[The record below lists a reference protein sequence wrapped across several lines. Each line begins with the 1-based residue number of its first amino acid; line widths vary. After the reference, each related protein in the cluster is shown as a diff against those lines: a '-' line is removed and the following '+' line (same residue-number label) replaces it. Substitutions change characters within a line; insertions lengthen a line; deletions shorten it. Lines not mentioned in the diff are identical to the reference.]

1 MEKALSQHAELLTSV
16 PYALEVEGVCFS
28 YEKTEVLKDVS
39 FRLKQGEFLGIIGPN
54 GGGKTTLV
62 KLMLGLLRPDRG
74 TIKVLGMEP
83 NTASRRVGYVPQS
96 MDLSSSFPISVREV
110 AFMGRLSR
118 ARIGKRYTREDEEKV
133 RRVLDKVGM
142 WQHRDKLIGK
152 LSGGQKQR
160 VFIARALATDPEI
173 LFLDEPTASVDPE
186 FQVNL
191 YDILEEL
198 NKRVTIVVITHD
210 IGVVSSY
217 MKSIACVNKH
227 FIFHE
232 GSHITQEMIDM
243 AYQCPVDLIAHG
255 LPHRVLHT
263 HEET

>member
-1 MEKALSQHAELLTSV
+1 MEQALLQHADPLTSV
-16 PYALEVEGVCFS
+16 PYAMEVDNVCFS

-62 KLMLGLLRPDRG
+62 RLLLGLLRPDRG
-74 TIKVLGMEP
+74 KIRILGMEP
-83 NTASRRVGYVPQS
+83 NAASHRVGYVPQS
-96 MDLSSSFPISVREV
+96 MDLSRSFPISVMEV

-118 ARIGKRYTREDEEKV
+118 ARIGRRYTREDEEKV
-133 RRVLDKVGM
+133 RQVLEKVGM
-142 WQHRDKLIGK
+142 WQHRNQLIGN

-232 GSHITQEMIDM
+232 GSHITQEMIDT
-243 AYQCPVDLIAHG
+243 AYQCPVDLVAHG
-255 LPHRVLHT
+255 MPHRVLHT
-263 HEET
+263 HGEE

>member
-1 MEKALSQHAELLTSV
+1 MEEALSQKVDSLTSM
-16 PYALEVEGVCFS
+16 PYAMELEGVCFS
-28 YEKTEVLKDVS
+28 YEKSEVLKDVS
-39 FRLKQGEFLGIIGPN
+39 FSLKQGEFLGIIGPN

-74 TIKVLGMEP
+74 TIRILGLEP
-83 NTASRRVGYVPQS
+83 NAASRRVGYVPQS
-96 MDLSSSFPISVREV
+96 MDLSRAFPISVLDV

-118 ARIGKRYTREDEEKV
+118 AGIGRRYTGEDKDKV
-133 RRVLDKVGM
+133 RQALEKVGM
-142 WQHRDKLIGK
+142 WPHRHKLMGK

-173 LFLDEPTASVDPE
+173 LFLDEPTAGIDPE

-232 GSHITQEMIDM
+232 GSQITQKMIDM
-243 AYQCPVDLIAHG
+243 AYQCPVDLVAHG

-263 HEET
+263 HGEE

>member
-1 MEKALSQHAELLTSV
+1 MEQALSPITETMPDV
-16 PYALEVEGVCFS
+16 PYALELEKVCFS

-39 FRLKQGEFLGIIGPN
+39 FCLKQGEFLGIIGPN

-62 KLMLGLLRPDRG
+62 KLMLGLLRPERG
-74 TIKVLGMEP
+74 KIRILGMEP
-83 NTASRRVGYVPQS
+83 NAASRRVGYVPQS
-96 MDLSSSFPISVREV
+96 MDLSRSFPISVLEV

-118 ARIGKRYTREDEEKV
+118 ARIGNRYTREDEEKV
-133 RRVLDKVGM
+133 RQALEKVGM
-142 WQHRDKLIGK
+142 WEHRRKLIGK

-173 LFLDEPTASVDPE
+173 LFLDEPTASIDPE

-232 GSHITQEMIDM
+232 GSQITQKMIDM

-255 LPHRVLHT
+255 MPHRVLHT
-263 HEET
+263 HGEE

>member
-1 MEKALSQHAELLTSV
+1 MEQALSQNADSLTSM
-16 PYALEVEGVCFS
+16 PYAMELEGVCFS

-39 FRLKQGEFLGIIGPN
+39 FRLRQGEFLGIIGPN

-62 KLMLGLLRPDRG
+62 RLMLGLLRPDRG
-74 TIKVLGMEP
+74 KIRILGQEP
-83 NTASRRVGYVPQS
+83 NAASRRVGYVPQS
-96 MDLSSSFPISVREV
+96 MDLSRAFPISVMDV
-110 AFMGRLSR
+110 ALMGRLAR
-118 ARIGKRYTREDEEKV
+118 ARMGKRYTREDEEKV
-133 RRVLDKVGM
+133 RQVLEKVGM
-142 WQHRDKLIGK
+142 WEHRRKHIGK

-186 FQVNL
+186 FHVNL

-232 GSHITQEMIDM
+232 GSHITQDMIDM
-243 AYQCPVDLIAHG
+243 AYQCPVELVAHG
-255 LPHRVLHT
+255 MPHRVLPT
-263 HEET
+263 HKED

>member
-1 MEKALSQHAELLTSV
+1 MEQALSQNAEPFTSV

-28 YEKTEVLKDVS
+28 YEKTEVLKDVN

-62 KLMLGLLRPDRG
+62 KLMLGLLHPDRG
-74 TIKVLGMEP
+74 TIKILGMEP
-83 NTASRRVGYVPQS
+83 NAASHRVGYVPQS
-96 MDLSSSFPISVREV
+96 MDLSRSFPISVMEA

-118 ARIGKRYTREDEEKV
+118 SRIGKRYTREDKEKV
-133 RRVLDKVGM
+133 RQVLEKVGM
-142 WQHRDKLIGK
+142 WQHRNKLMGK

-173 LFLDEPTASVDPE
+173 LFLDEPTASVDRE

-243 AYQCPVDLIAHG
+243 AYQCPVDLVAHG
-255 LPHRVLHT
+255 LPHRVLRT
-263 HEET
+263 HEEQ

>member
-1 MEKALSQHAELLTSV
+1 MEEAVSQNIDKLTSG
-16 PYALEVEGVCFS
+16 PYAIELQGVSFS
-28 YEKTEVLKDVS
+28 YEKAEVLRDVS
-39 FRLKQGEFLGIIGPN
+39 FSLKQGEFLGIIGPN

-74 TIKVLGMEP
+74 KIRILGMEP
-83 NTASRRVGYVPQS
+83 NAASHRVGYVPQS
-96 MDLSSSFPISVREV
+96 LDLSRSFPISVMDV
-110 AFMGRLSR
+110 ALMGRLSR
-118 ARIGKRYTREDEEKV
+118 SGIGKRYSRADEEKA
-133 RRVLDKVGM
+133 RQVLEKVGM
-142 WQHRDKLIGK
+142 WEHRRKLIGK

-198 NKRVTIVVITHD
+198 NKHVTIVVITHD

-232 GSHITQEMIDM
+232 GSHITQDMIDM
-243 AYQCPVDLIAHG
+243 AYQCPVELVAHG
-255 LPHRVLHT
+255 MPHRVLPT
-263 HEET
+263 HKEE

>member
-1 MEKALSQHAELLTSV
+1 MEKALSQNAEPSTFVPHAI
-16 PYALEVEGVCFS
+16 EVQDVSFS

-62 KLMLGLLRPDRG
+62 RLMLGLLRPDRG
-74 TIKVLGMEP
+74 KITILGMEP
-83 NTASRRVGYVPQS
+83 NAASRRVGYVPQS
-96 MDLSSSFPISVREV
+96 IDLSRSFPISVMDV

-118 ARIGKRYTREDEEKV
+118 ARIGKGYSREDAEKV
-133 RRVLDKVGM
+133 RQVLEKVGM
-142 WQHRDKLIGK
+142 WEHRRKPIGK

-198 NKRVTIVVITHD
+198 NRQVTIVVITHD

-232 GSHITQEMIDM
+232 GSHITQDMIDM
-243 AYQCPVDLIAHG
+243 AYECPVELVAHG
-255 LPHRVLHT
+255 MPHRVLPT
-263 HEET
+263 HKEE

>member
-1 MEKALSQHAELLTSV
+1 MEQTLARNVEPATSS
-16 PYALEVEGVCFS
+16 PYAIEVEGVSFS
-28 YEKTEVLKDVS
+28 FEKTEVLKDVS

-62 KLMLGLLRPDRG
+62 KLMLGLLQPDRG
-74 TIKVLGMEP
+74 TIRILGMEP
-83 NTASRRVGYVPQS
+83 NAASRRVGYVPQS
-96 MDLSSSFPISVREV
+96 MELSRAFPISVLEV

-118 ARIGKRYTREDEEKV
+118 ARIGRRYTREDEEKV
-133 RRVLDKVGM
+133 RQALEKVGM
-142 WQHRDKLIGK
+142 WPHRHKHVGK

-173 LFLDEPTASVDPE
+173 LFLDEPTAGVDPE

-243 AYQCPVDLIAHG
+243 AYQCPVELVAHG

-263 HEET
+263 HKEE

>member
-1 MEKALSQHAELLTSV
+1 MEEASSQKVDNLTPV
-16 PYALEVEGVCFS
+16 PYTLELEGVTFS

-62 KLMLGLLRPDRG
+62 KLMLGLLQPDRG
-74 TIKVLGMEP
+74 TIRILGMAP
-83 NTASRRVGYVPQS
+83 NAASRRVGYVPQS
-96 MDLSSSFPISVREV
+96 MDLSRSFPISVMEV
-110 AFMGRLSR
+110 ALMGRLSR
-118 ARIGKRYTREDEEKV
+118 SGIGRRYTREDREKA
-133 RRVLDKVGM
+133 RQVLEKVGM
-142 WQHRDKLIGK
+142 WAHRHEHIGK

-191 YDILEEL
+191 YDMLEEL

-232 GSHITQEMIDM
+232 GSHITQDMIDM
-243 AYQCPVDLIAHG
+243 AYQCPVDLVAHG
-255 LPHRVLHT
+255 LPHRVLRT
-263 HEET
+263 HREG

>member
-1 MEKALSQHAELLTSV
+1 MEQTLSQSAHPLESF
-16 PYALEVEGVCFS
+16 PYALELEGVCFS

-74 TIKVLGMEP
+74 TIKILGMEP
-83 NTASRRVGYVPQS
+83 NAASARVGYVPQS
-96 MDLSSSFPISVREV
+96 MDLSRSFPISVMEV
-110 AFMGRLSR
+110 ALMGRLSR
-118 ARIGKRYTREDEEKV
+118 SGIGKRYTREDRERARQALE
-133 RRVLDKVGM
+133 KVGM
-142 WQHRDKLIGK
+142 WVHRHKHIGK

-186 FQVNL
+186 FQMNL

-232 GSHITQEMIDM
+232 GGEITQEMVDM
-243 AYQCPVDLIAHG
+243 AYQCPVDLVAHG
-255 LPHRVLHT
+255 MPHRVLHT
-263 HEET
+263 HEGE

>member
-1 MEKALSQHAELLTSV
+1 MEQAISHNAEVDSV
-16 PYALEVEGVCFS
+16 PYAMELEGVCFS
-28 YEKTEVLKDVS
+28 YDRTEVLKDVS
-39 FRLKQGEFLGIIGPN
+39 FSLKQGEFLGIIGPN

-62 KLMLGLLRPDRG
+62 KLLLGLLQPDRG
-74 TIKVLGMEP
+74 AIRILGMAP
-83 NTASRRVGYVPQS
+83 NAASHRVGYVPQS
-96 MDLSSSFPISVREV
+96 TDLSSAFPISVMEV
-110 AFMGRLSR
+110 ALMGRLSR
-118 ARIGKRYTREDEEKV
+118 ARIGRRYTREDEEKV
-133 RRVLDKVGM
+133 RSALEKAGM
-142 WQHRDKLIGK
+142 WQHRHKLMGK

-173 LFLDEPTASVDPE
+173 LFLDEPTAGIDPE

-191 YDILEEL
+191 YDILQEL

-232 GSHITQEMIDM
+232 GSQINQRMIDM
-243 AYQCPVDLIAHG
+243 AYQCPVDLVAHG

-263 HEET
+263 HGEE